1 MMAVA
6 NTADPGTTGH
16 LDCTSQPM
24 FHRVLRAHPLIV
36 RDTLADIRRR
46 FLADVGEDTLGRLEL
61 VLAEVMNNVAEHGPG
76 SRDASPLNDG
86 APGSQIPLIHLCIVR
101 HEGGLSCAITDDG
114 VSIPDECLLPRNIPD
129 ATEVDIPE
137 GGFGWFL
144 IQDLT
149 QELCYYR
156 EERRNFLAFRVPV
169 TDDQP
174 GPQA

>member
-1 MMAVA
+1 MPIAR
-6 NTADPGTTGH
+6 TADPGMKGQ

-61 VLAEVMNNVAEHGPG
+61 VLAEVMNNVTEHGPG
-76 SRDASPLNDG
+76 VSDGNPLDDG
-86 APGSQIPLIHLCIVR
+86 ALNTQAPLIHLCIVH

-114 VSIPDECLLPRNIPD
+114 VSIPDECLLPRSIPD
-129 ATEVDIPE
+129 ATQVDVPE

-169 TDDQP
+169 SDEQAA
-174 GPQA
+174 PQA